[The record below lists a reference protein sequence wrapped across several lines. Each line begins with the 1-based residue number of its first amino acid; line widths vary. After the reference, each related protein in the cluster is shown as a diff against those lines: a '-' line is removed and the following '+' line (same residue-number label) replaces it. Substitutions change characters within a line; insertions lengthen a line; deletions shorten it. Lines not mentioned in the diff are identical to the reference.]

1 MLTFLAKYPE
11 FALKLDLNINVAP
24 IAFYANTL
32 GISAFVP
39 RSRLISRIGSLY
51 SGPAL
56 PVLPLLDAFGSLL
69 CTSIVFS
76 PICFEIYNYAFGPDR
91 GMVSPKQI
99 KELISQLD
107 QDSFKNALHAVQ
119 SFKYDQI
126 REFDYGPWK
135 NLQLYGSIEPPKY
148 PFENIP
154 TYNLVLISSLNDYLA
169 PPVNIQKLRNIL
181 KGKY

>member
-1 MLTFLAKYPE
+1 
-11 FALKLDLNINVAP
+11 
-24 IAFYANTL
+24 
-32 GISAFVP
+32 
-39 RSRLISRIGSLY
+39 
-51 SGPAL
+51 
-56 PVLPLLDAFGSLL
+56 
-69 CTSIVFS
+69 
-76 PICFEIYNYAFGPDR
+76 
-91 GMVSPKQI
+91 MVSPKQI

>member
-69 CTSIVFS
+69 CTVLFLVRFASKFTIM
-76 PICFEIYNYAFGPDR
+76 R
-91 GMVSPKQI
+91 
-99 KELISQLD
+99 
-107 QDSFKNALHAVQ
+107 
-119 SFKYDQI
+119 
-126 REFDYGPWK
+126 
-135 NLQLYGSIEPPKY
+135 
-148 PFENIP
+148 
-154 TYNLVLISSLNDYLA
+154 LVLIVEWFHLNKSK
-169 PPVNIQKLRNIL
+169 N
-181 KGKY
+181 